1 MLLQGSASQN
11 NIKSISDRNEFI
23 QKQESIRDQ
32 YQMRHS
38 GTYSSHF
45 IPNAK
50 INKDS
55 AYLLGNQTRI
65 YGIIDDDYNCN
76 DTVLNLT
83 ENKSPNAIILGGL
96 SINDMEYIRK
106 GHLKYMYKPRID
118 PV

>member
-1 MLLQGSASQN
+1 MLIQGTAPQN
-11 NIKSISDRNEFI
+11 NIKSINDRNEFI
-23 QKQESIRDQ
+23 QKQQTIRDH

-50 INKDS
+50 INKES
-55 AYLLGNQTRI
+55 AFLLGNQTRI
-65 YGIIDDDYNCN
+65 FGIIDDDCNCN
-76 DTVLNLT
+76 DHLLNLI
-83 ENKSPNAIILGGL
+83 ENKSPNTIILGGL

-106 GHLKYMYKPRID
+106 GHLKFMYKPKID